1 MSAKLSAA
9 VLPSS
14 TPEATGQVLLKAQ
27 GLHKSFGLTEALR
40 GIDLTL
46 NRGEILAIVGPS
58 GSGKSTLLHVLAGVL
73 TPNKGDVI
81 YGGRVISDLS
91 EAQRSDLRLRE
102 FGFIFQFGQLLPDLS
117 ATDNVMIPL
126 LLTGMKRKAALQR
139 AHLWL
144 DRLGLSD
151 HQDKLPA
158 ELSGGQAQRVAV
170 ARALAT
176 EPRVLFADE
185 PTGSLDSLAAENVM
199 LALTEQ
205 ARTTGTSVVLI
216 THDARTAAYADR
228 EVIVRDGRIS
238 SGAARGNA

>member
-1 MSAKLSAA
+1 MSRNMPAPVTAA
-9 VLPSS
+9 TP
-14 TPEATGQVLLKAQ
+14 TPESKQVLFGVS
-27 GLHKSFGLTEALR
+27 GLRKSFGLTDALR
-40 GIDLTL
+40 GVDLEVG
-46 NRGEILAIVGPS
+46 RGEILAIVGPS

-73 TPNKGDVI
+73 TPDQGDVI
-81 YGGRVISDLS
+81 YNGRTISALS

-102 FGFIFQFGQLLPDLS
+102 FGFVFQFGQLLPDLT

-126 LLTGMKRKAALQR
+126 LLNGMKRKAALQR
-139 AHLWL
+139 AHHWL
-144 DRLGLSD
+144 DRLGLTE
-151 HQDKLPA
+151 HQGKLPA

-205 ARTTGTSVVLI
+205 ARTTGTTVVLI

-238 SGAARGNA
+238 AGAMRANA

>member
-1 MSAKLSAA
+1 MSATSDATL
-9 VLPSS
+9 LPSAGPGPTS
-14 TPEATGQVLLKAQ
+14 EVLLKAQ
-27 GLHKSFGLTEALR
+27 GLHKSFGVTKALR
-40 GIDLTL
+40 GIDL
-46 NRGEILAIVGPS
+46 RVEHGEILAIVGPS

-73 TPNKGDVI
+73 TPDQGEVI
-81 YGGRVISDLS
+81 YGSNVISERS
-91 EAQRSDLRLRE
+91 EAERSDVRLRE

-126 LLTGMKRKAALQR
+126 LLTGMKRKAALQHAR
-139 AHLWL
+139 LWL
-144 DRLGLSD
+144 DRLGLGG
-151 HQDKLPA
+151 HEAKLPA

-216 THDARTAAYADR
+216 THDPRTAAYADR

-238 SGAARGNA
+238 GGAARDNA